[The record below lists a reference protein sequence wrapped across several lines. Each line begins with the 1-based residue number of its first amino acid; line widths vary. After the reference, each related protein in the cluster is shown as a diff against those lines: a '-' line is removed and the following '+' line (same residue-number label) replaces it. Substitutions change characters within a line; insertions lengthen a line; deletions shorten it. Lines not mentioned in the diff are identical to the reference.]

1 MQYKP
6 GIAVMTTSSQCA
18 EDDPATALV
27 DARLR
32 ATGSRVVA
40 RAWVPATEADVRAQ
54 LITCIS
60 APAVD
65 VVIVCSDGTDVAA
78 PAVAPLV
85 TETRDGAAVC
95 GKKIVYVLPAMLGA
109 VSDALDRIVF
119 PELAARTTERLSR
132 IETDKI
138 AVIGDLPPA
147 AEVVSVNLRTGGRRG
162 LQMVGL
168 AGGAVA
174 GALCALAVN
183 VTGRHDTIA
192 IHHGAADDIVADVPV
207 VQPLPRP
214 TLAAPTTHVVAASRP
229 APVTVTPHHKLREES
244 RHISHGKPA
253 PRVVVPAVLEPTPTI
268 DEADDDE
275 DTCSEESC
283 ARHGN
288 ERECCTPYRTQAI
301 SLDRAHIARVT
312 SGLKT
317 NVHGCGS
324 SDGLVRVSVHVLAD
338 GSVDK
343 ALVLE
348 APEAGI
354 GSCVAQVLRDA
365 SFPAT
370 SNGGSF
376 VYKIDLAD

>member
-6 GIAVMTTSSQCA
+6 GIALMTISR
-18 EDDPATALV
+18 EYVGDDPATTLV

-32 ATGSRVVA
+32 TADARVAA
-40 RAWVPATEADVRAQ
+40 RAWVPATVADVRAQ
-54 LITCIS
+54 LVTWIS
-60 APAVD
+60 APAID
-65 VVIVCSDGTDVAA
+65 AVIVCSDGTDVAA
-78 PAVAPLV
+78 TALQPLV
-85 TETRDGAAVC
+85 TEAVHGGALC
-95 GKKIVYVLPAMLGA
+95 GKKLVFVMPATLAGT
-109 VSDALDRIVF
+109 SDTFDRIVF
-119 PELAARTTERLSR
+119 PALASRARPER

-138 AVIGDLPPA
+138 AVIGDLPSV
-147 AEVVSVNLRTGGRRG
+147 AEPVVLNLRTGGRRG

-168 AGGAVA
+168 AGVAVA

-183 VTGRHDTIA
+183 VLGRHDTIA
-192 IHHGAADDIVADVPV
+192 IHHGAADEVAAETPA

-214 TLAAPTTHVVAASRP
+214 TLAAPTTRVVAASRP
-229 APVTVTPHHKLREES
+229 APVTVTPRHKLREEP
-244 RHISHGKPA
+244 RHIAHPKPK
-253 PRVVVPAVLEPTPTI
+253 VTVPAALELTPAV
-268 DEADDDE
+268 EADEDDD

-301 SLDRAHIARVT
+301 SLDRTHIARVT
-312 SGLKT
+312 AGLEAQ
-317 NVHGCGS
+317 VHACGS
-324 SDGLVRVSVHVLAD
+324 TGGVVRVSVHVAAD

-348 APEAGI
+348 APEVGV

-365 SFPAT
+365 SFSAT
-370 SNGGSF
+370 VNGGSF

>member
-1 MQYKP
+1 
-6 GIAVMTTSSQCA
+6 
-18 EDDPATALV
+18 
-27 DARLR
+27 
-32 ATGSRVVA
+32 
-40 RAWVPATEADVRAQ
+40 
-54 LITCIS
+54 
-60 APAVD
+60 
-65 VVIVCSDGTDVAA
+65 
-78 PAVAPLV
+78 VAPLV
-85 TETRDGAAVC
+85 TETRLGAVVC
-95 GKKIVYVLPAMLGA
+95 GKKVVYVLPARLGA
-109 VSDALDRIVF
+109 VSDALDRLVI
-119 PELAARTTERLSR
+119 PELAARTTERLAR

-138 AVIGDLPPA
+138 AVIGDLPSI
-147 AEVVSVNLRTGGRRG
+147 AEPVARNLRTGGRRG

-168 AGGAVA
+168 AGVAVA

-183 VTGRHDTIA
+183 VLGRHDTIA
-192 IHHGAADDIVADVPV
+192 IHHGAADEDVVAEAPV

-214 TLAAPTTHVVAASRP
+214 TLAVPTTHVVAASRP
-229 APVTVTPHHKLREES
+229 APVTVTPRHKLREEP
-244 RHISHGKPA
+244 RHITHGKPA

-268 DEADDDE
+268 DEADDE

-317 NVHGCGS
+317 QVHACGS
-324 SDGLVRVSVHVLAD
+324 TAGLVRVSVHVAAD

-370 SNGGSF
+370 TSGGSF
-376 VYKIDLAD
+376 VYKIDLVD

>member
-1 MQYKP
+1 MQYQP
-6 GIAVMTTSSQCA
+6 GIAVMTTSRQYA
-18 EDDPATALV
+18 EDDPATMLV
-27 DARLR
+27 EARLR
-32 ATGSRVVA
+32 AKGARVVA
-40 RAWVPATEADVRAQ
+40 RAWEPATETDVRAQ
-54 LITCIS
+54 VITWIS
-60 APAVD
+60 APAID
-65 VVIVCSDGTDVAA
+65 VVIVCSAGTDVAA
-78 PAVAPLV
+78 PAIAPLV
-85 TETRDGAAVC
+85 TETRDGAVLC
-95 GKKIVYVLPAMLGA
+95 GKKIVYVLPASLGE

-119 PELAARTTERLSR
+119 PELAARTTERLAR
-132 IETDKI
+132 TETDQI
-138 AVIGDLPPA
+138 AVIGDLPLV
-147 AEVVSVNLRTGGRRG
+147 AEPVALNLRTGGRRG

-168 AGGAVA
+168 AGVAVA

-183 VTGRHDTIA
+183 VLGRHDTIA
-192 IHHGAADDIVADVPV
+192 HHHVAADDDVAAGVPV

-214 TLAAPTTHVVAASRP
+214 TLAAPATHVVAASRP
-229 APVTVTPHHKLREES
+229 APVTATPRHKLREEP
-244 RHISHGKPA
+244 RHVMHPRPA
-253 PRVVVPAVLEPTPTI
+253 PRVVVPAALEPTPTI
-268 DEADDDE
+268 DE

-312 SGLKT
+312 AGLKT
-317 NVHGCGS
+317 QMHACGS
-324 SDGLVRVSVHVLAD
+324 ADGLVRVSVHVLAD

-365 SFPAT
+365 SFPST
-370 SNGGSF
+370 VNGGAF